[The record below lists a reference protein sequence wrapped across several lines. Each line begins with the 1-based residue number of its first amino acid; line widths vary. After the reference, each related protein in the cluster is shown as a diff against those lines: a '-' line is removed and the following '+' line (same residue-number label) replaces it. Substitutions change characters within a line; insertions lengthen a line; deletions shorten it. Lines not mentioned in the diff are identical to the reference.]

1 MLFICLGHKFIPI
14 VRTAGCSCLLFLQ
27 RARQI
32 QFFCVC
38 VCTNKPTWSE
48 CSKEL
53 SNKSDYSP
61 HSSALSESVRVHV
74 CVCET
79 RSTKINSL
87 CMSVLKPFCLLSDKP
102 INEATA
108 FDMKYTFTA
117 IDFRAF
123 TRKRRTH
130 TDKWNSLLEI
140 LTEWFKLA
148 TANILMS

>member
-1 MLFICLGHKFIPI
+1 MFVIFAKSEADS
-14 VRTAGCSCLLFLQ
+14 VLL
-27 RARQI
+27 
-32 QFFCVC
+32 CVC

-123 TRKRRTH
+123 TRK
-130 TDKWNSLLEI
+130 S
-140 LTEWFKLA
+140 
-148 TANILMS
+148 